1 MTLNLSMP
9 QTLPHLRPHVLVFG
23 IGGAGCNAVN
33 NMLNANIEGVK
44 YVVANTDAQSL
55 AESKCDSQIQL
66 GLKSTEGLG
75 AGCRPE
81 IGRASAEEEI
91 DQIAQHLQGNHIVF
105 ITAGFGGGTGTGA
118 APVVA
123 RSARDNNI
131 LTVGIVT
138 MPFNFEGSRRM
149 RLAEEGLQELQNVVD
164 TLIIIPNQNLFE
176 VVDEHTTFADA
187 ARMADDVLVSG
198 VRSITGLM
206 VLPGLINLDFADVRT
221 VMSEMGKAMM
231 GVGEADGEGRAI
243 KAAEA
248 AIANPLLDEISIKGA
263 RGLLINISGG
273 PDLTLYEVN
282 DAANRVRDEV
292 DPTANIV
299 FGSAFDREL
308 QGKIRVSVFAT
319 GIESATTA
327 MQWPTDVKLLKP
339 AAAHEIEHDPLL
351 DQVSDCPVET
361 IETQA
366 PPQVAASE
374 IADSSEQPDD
384 STQSDMFSEAA
395 ADTAEEENHIHAIS
409 HHEVE
414 AATGILSEGLSTEEA
429 AVESLNGQRKGT
441 VTMLPSAETGQIIQ
455 DTRPQLALRPEP
467 RYETC
472 SKEGI
477 KHEPAPAE
485 KEEAIAGTRASM
497 FSFLLNRR
505 KKPSADQNGAQQND
519 RVSDEVEDNSE
530 EDAAA
535 KPQIDNGIR
544 LVTSKVDMTTDDDLL
559 EIPAFLRRQAN

>member
-9 QTLPHLRPHVLVFG
+9 QTLPHLRPNVLVFG

-55 AESKCDSQIQL
+55 AESECESQIQL
-66 GLKSTEGLG
+66 GLKATEGLG
-75 AGCRPE
+75 AGCQPE
-81 IGRASAEEEI
+81 IGRTSAEEEI
-91 DQIAQHLQGNHIVF
+91 DQITQHLQGNHIVF
-105 ITAGFGGGTGTGA
+105 ITAGLGGGTGTGA

-138 MPFNFEGSRRM
+138 MPFHFEGSRRM
-149 RLAEEGLQELQNVVD
+149 RLAEDGLQELQDVVD
-164 TLIIIPNQNLFE
+164 TLIVIPNQNLFE
-176 VVDEHTTFADA
+176 IADEHTTFSDA

-198 VRSITGLM
+198 VRSITDLM
-206 VLPGLINLDFADVRT
+206 VLPGLINLDFADVRS

-231 GVGEADGEGRAI
+231 GTGEADGEGRAI

-292 DPTANIV
+292 DPTANII
-299 FGSAFDREL
+299 FGSAFDLEL

-319 GIESATTA
+319 GMDSATTV
-327 MQWPTDVKLLKP
+327 MQWPTDVKVLKP
-339 AAAHEIEHDPLL
+339 APAHEMEHDPLL
-351 DQVSDCPVET
+351 DQVSDYPVET
-361 IETQA
+361 VETPA

-374 IADSSEQPDD
+374 IADSSEQPDA

-395 ADTAEEENHIHAIS
+395 ADMAEEEDHIHAVS

-414 AATGILSEGLSTEEA
+414 AAADIASEGLSAEEA
-429 AVESLNGQRKGT
+429 AVELLNSQRKGT
-441 VTMLPSAETGQIIQ
+441 VTMLPSTETGQIIQ

-467 RYETC
+467 RSETC
-472 SKEGI
+472 AKEAI
-477 KHEPAPAE
+477 KEEPAPAE

-505 KKPSADQNGAQQND
+505 KKPSADQNGARQND
-519 RVSDEVEDNSE
+519 RVSDEVEDSSE
-530 EDAAA
+530 EVAAA

-544 LVTSKVDMTTDDDLL
+544 LVTSKADMTTDDDLL